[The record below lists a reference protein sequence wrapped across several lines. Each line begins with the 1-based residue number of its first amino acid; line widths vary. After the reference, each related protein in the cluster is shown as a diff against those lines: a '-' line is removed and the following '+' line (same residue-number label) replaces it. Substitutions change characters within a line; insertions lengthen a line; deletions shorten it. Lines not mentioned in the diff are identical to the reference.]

1 MNKVIM
7 LHKLNISKKHSGTAK
22 KRKKHKQT
30 ENSPEDNIMNTV
42 IVSPV
47 GQIFTSKCI

>member
-22 KRKKHKQT
+22 IERSKQS
-30 ENSPEDNIMNTV
+30 ENSPEDNFMNTV
-42 IVSPV
+42 TVSPV